1 MLLCSS
7 LEFESSPP
15 GWSISRF
22 FLRMRGRQNRTF
34 LPTLFLCQAY
44 LDSTSQYTALVT
56 SSQHILLFRYIR
68 CKVFVVSRQWEQISA
83 SQRLIDSLSFQHGV
97 TCSMRRCNRP
107 DSDKHQDSQTQV
119 VFVHWRQFLIKFAQ
133 NDLLTLENSA
143 KTPCWRPRKYT
154 WLFLLHHGYELL
166 PQLFLRTLA
175 FSIGHPRLN
184 PLPKV
189 HSLANGCL

>member
-15 GWSISRF
+15 GWSISRI

-119 VFVHWRQFLIKFAQ
+119 VFVYWRQFLIKFAQ

-143 KTPCWRPRKYT
+143 KTPCWRPRKYSPHN
-154 WLFLLHHGYELL
+154 LVV
-166 PQLFLRTLA
+166 PSPSRLRAPSTIVSAYAGLQHRSSKA
-175 FSIGHPRLN
+175 EPT
-184 PLPKV
+184 
-189 HSLANGCL
+189 A